1 MKEQKEKTVKRPRF
15 GVLDAVIILL
25 VIVAFIG
32 VYFRYNIINFL
43 EDTQN
48 IKEYSVSYSIKNV
61 RYTTEL
67 FVDIGDKVYFASSG
81 EELGTLTNV
90 SENMGALSVKPST
103 ELFTNSK
110 GEIVEVMYPNIQ
122 SRIDAQ
128 GRMICSGRYSNDGGF
143 LVNGSTYVASGQ
155 YVDVKTEYVT
165 VTIRIDDIAPLE

>member
-1 MKEQKEKTVKRPRF
+1 MKDQKEKSVKRPHF
-15 GVLDAVIILL
+15 GVLDVVIILL
-25 VIVAFIG
+25 IIVAFLG
-32 VYFRYNIINFL
+32 VYFRYNIINFW
-43 EDTQN
+43 EDTQS

-67 FVDIGDKVYFASSG
+67 FIDIGDKVYFVSNG
-81 EELGTLTNV
+81 EEFGTLTNV

-103 ELFTNSK
+103 ELFTNSN
-110 GEIVEVMYPNIQ
+110 GEFVEVKYPNINT
-122 SRIDAQ
+122 RIDAQ

-165 VTIRIDDIAPLE
+165 VTIRIDDIAPVE